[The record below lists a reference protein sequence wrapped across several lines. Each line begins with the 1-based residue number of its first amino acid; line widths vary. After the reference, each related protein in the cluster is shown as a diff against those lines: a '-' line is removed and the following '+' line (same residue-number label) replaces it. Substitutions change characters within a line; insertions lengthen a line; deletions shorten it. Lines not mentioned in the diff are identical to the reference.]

1 MGKGVKSELKM
12 VDIFIPILIA
22 FVLIYA
28 LIKGVDA
35 YDGFVEGAKGALPL
49 MASLLPYIIAMFV
62 AIELFRNSGLSGH
75 ICKFLSPIFKFV
87 GMPPEVCELTLI
99 RPFSSNAGYVLLRDI
114 FSSYGVDSYIGK
126 CASVIMGSSDTIFY
140 VSSIYF
146 ATTKVKKTGLAIPIA
161 LACNVVC
168 CVLACLFNSS

>member
-1 MGKGVKSELKM
+1 M
-12 VDIFIPILIA
+12 VDVLIPVLIA
-22 FVLIYA
+22 FVMLYA

-35 YDGFVEGAKGALPL
+35 YSGFVNGAKGALPL

-62 AIELFRNSGLSGH
+62 AVELFRNSGLSSLL
-75 ICKFLSPIFKFV
+75 CDFLSPIFRTIGV
-87 GMPPEVCELTLI
+87 PPEVCELTLI

-114 FSSYGVDSYIGK
+114 FAQYGADSYIGK

-146 ATTKVKKTGLAIPIA
+146 ASTKVKKTLLTIPIA
-161 LACNVVC
+161 LVCNVAC
-168 CVLACLFNSS
+168 AILACFCCRFI

>member
-1 MGKGVKSELKM
+1 M
-12 VDIFIPILIA
+12 VDLFIPMLIA

-35 YDGFVEGAKGALPL
+35 YSGFVNGAKGSLPL
-49 MASLLPYIIAMFV
+49 MAGLLPYIIAMFV
-62 AIELFRNSGLSGH
+62 AVELFRNSGLSGVLSRL
-75 ICKFLSPIFKFV
+75 LSPVYKFIGV
-87 GMPPEVCELTLI
+87 PTELCELTLI

-114 FSSYGVDSYIGK
+114 FNQYGVDSYVGK

-146 ATTKVKKTGLAIPIA
+146 SATKVRKTGLAIPIA
-161 LACNVVC
+161 LLCNVAC
-168 CVLACLFNSS
+168 CVLACFCCRFI